1 MFAEVPALLCHE
13 TRERETVGQADAHA
27 EGTAVGL
34 AVFVRLTQHEGTQ
47 VACPWPCERMASTSA
62 EHLAGFE
69 EGISSFP
76 ANAEHVV
83 DGGKRL
89 KCASWGSCVFELR
102 DHLVKPHSRFSTTGG
117 FVDVGRA
124 LGSPPNLVF
133 PMSSCAVFVSWL
145 GMIGDAPKTPK
156 ALLVMPSLA

>member
-1 MFAEVPALLCHE
+1 MEEETASVVSHPPGREVGCPLGGKPRLSDVRLARVYLPWQRGCEVFAEVPALLCHE

-89 KCASWGSCVFELR
+89 KRAYSCTELYHGTWSWTAVL
-102 DHLVKPHSRFSTTGG
+102 ST
-117 FVDVGRA
+117 
-124 LGSPPNLVF
+124 
-133 PMSSCAVFVSWL
+133 
-145 GMIGDAPKTPK
+145 
-156 ALLVMPSLA
+156 